1 MPVQAEGVGL
11 TRPPTSG
18 WPWDQIA
25 EAALRFTE
33 ADQLLQAAS
42 VAGDAN
48 GKLAAELDRETALR
62 DWHTVREEVA
72 RQWVFGLRAALELNP
87 ESVRELLSG
96 ATRGTNR
103 TR

>member
-1 MPVQAEGVGL
+1 MPVQGL
-11 TRPPTSG
+11 TRPPPMG

-42 VAGDAN
+42 VRGDTN
-48 GKLAAELDRETALR
+48 GKLAAELDREAAAN
-62 DWHTVREEVA
+62 DWHAVREEVA

-87 ESVRELLSG
+87 ESVRELLSN

-103 TR
+103 SR

>member
-1 MPVQAEGVGL
+1 MPVQDRL
-11 TRPPTSG
+11 TRPPAMG

-33 ADQLLQAAS
+33 ADQRVHAAAI
-42 VAGDAN
+42 AGDLNARMM
-48 GKLAAELDRETALR
+48 AELDRESAQC
-62 DWHTVREEVA
+62 DWHSVREEVA
-72 RQWVFGLRAALELNP
+72 RQWVFGLRAALDLNP
-87 ESVRELLSG
+87 ESVRELLGG